1 MAPAGAGTR
10 TLVMKFGGTS
20 VGSPEAM
27 AQVARLVARYREEW
41 PRLVVVTSALAGVTD
56 TLLKAART
64 AAQGATDSIWAAR
77 RKLEAKHRAIVREL
91 LPQGENDPIWY
102 LIQNR
107 LDSFTRL
114 AEAMAVLGEATP
126 RGLDA
131 IAALGE
137 RMSAPL
143 LARVLE
149 VQGLPAVAVD
159 AGRLIVTDDHFQAA
173 HPLAEPSR
181 EQVHRHLLPLLEAG
195 RIPVVTGFIGA
206 TAQGVT
212 TTLGRGGSDYSASLI
227 AALLPADEVWIW
239 TDVNGVMT
247 ADPRLVPQ
255 ARTVPRLSYREVAEL
270 AYFGAKVLHPK
281 TIRPVVEAGIPLRVR
296 NTFDPD
302 GPDTLILQHRDA
314 VPGRIMALTVIQ
326 NLAMVIVEGRGMLG
340 VPGVAAR
347 TFTAVAQT
355 HTSVLMI
362 SQASSE
368 QSICFIIPQET
379 ASRVQAALEEAFQRE
394 LQRRDI
400 DRIWV
405 QPRVAIITAVGEG
418 LRNTPGV
425 AGRIFGALGRVGVN
439 ILAIAQ
445 GASEVALSLTV
456 NQDDVVRAL
465 QALHPLALESF
476 SDPVPQGSHSTP
488 QEVGS

>member
-1 MAPAGAGTR
+1 MA

-27 AQVARLVARYREEW
+27 DRAARLVARYRETW
-41 PRLVVVTSALAGVTD
+41 PNLVVVTSALAGVTD
-56 TLLKAART
+56 ALLRAARE
-64 AAQGATDSIWAAR
+64 AVAGDMEAVRQIR
-77 RKLEAKHRAIVREL
+77 RRLEDRHRAVVEAL
-91 LPQGENDPIWY
+91 LPQGTQDPVWF

-107 LDSFTRL
+107 LDTFFRL

-131 IAALGE
+131 IAATGE

-149 VQGLPAVAVD
+149 VRGVPAVAVD
-159 AGRLIVTDDHFQAA
+159 AAQIIVTDDQHQAA
-173 HPLAEPSR
+173 HPLEEPTR
-181 EQVHRHLLPLLEAG
+181 ARIQERLKPLLAQG
-195 RIPVVTGFIGA
+195 QVPVVTGFVGA
-206 TAQGVT
+206 TEKGVT

-227 AALLPADEVWIW
+227 AAWLPADEVWIW

-247 ADPRLVPQ
+247 ADPRLVPE
-255 ARTVPRLSYREVAEL
+255 ARTVPQLSYREVAEL

-302 GPDTLILQHRDA
+302 GPDTLIVRERKHA
-314 VPGRIMALTVIQ
+314 VPGRIMALTTIPR
-326 NLAMVIVEGRGMLG
+326 LAMVIVEGRGMLG

-347 TFTAVAQT
+347 TFAAVAAT
-355 HTSVLMI
+355 DTSVLMI

-368 QSICFIIPQET
+368 QSICFIIPEDT
-379 ASRVQAALEEAFQRE
+379 VEGVVQALEDTFQRE
-394 LQRRDI
+394 LARRDI
-400 DRIWV
+400 DRIWAMEK
-405 QPRVAIITAVGEG
+405 VAIVTAVGEG

-425 AGRIFGALGRVGVN
+425 AGRIFGALGQAGVN
-439 ILAIAQ
+439 IIAIAQ
-445 GASEVALSLTV
+445 GASEVGLSMV
-456 NQDDVVRAL
+456 VAQDAAQRAL
-465 QALHPLALESF
+465 QALHPLT
-476 SDPVPQGSHSTP
+476 QGDA
-488 QEVGS
+488 V

>member
-1 MAPAGAGTR
+1 MR

-27 AQVARLVARYREEW
+27 DRAATLVARYREAW
-41 PRLVVVTSALAGVTD
+41 PRMVVVTSALSGVTD
-56 TLLKAART
+56 ALLHAAREAVAGNT
-64 AAQGATDSIWAAR
+64 EAVREIR
-77 RKLEAKHRAIVREL
+77 RRLEARHRAVVEAL
-91 LPQGENDPIWY
+91 LPQGTQDPVWF

-107 LDSFTRL
+107 LDTFTRL
-114 AEAMAVLGEATP
+114 AEAMSILGEATP

-149 VQGLPAVAVD
+149 SRGIPAVAVD
-159 AGRLIVTDDHFQAA
+159 AAQIIVTDDQYQAA
-173 HPLAEPSR
+173 HPLPDPTR
-181 EQVHRHLLPLLEAG
+181 ERIQRYLKPLLERG
-195 RIPVVTGFIGA
+195 QVPIVTGFLAA
-206 TAQGVT
+206 TREGIT

-247 ADPRLVPQ
+247 ADPRLVPE
-255 ARTVPRLSYREVAEL
+255 ARTVPQLSYREVAEL

-281 TIRPVVEAGIPLRVR
+281 SIRPVIEAGIPLRVR

-302 GPDTLILQHRDA
+302 GPDTLIVQERKDA
-314 VPGRIMALTVIQ
+314 VPGRVMALTMIPQ
-326 NLAMVIVEGRGMLG
+326 LAMVIVEGRGMLG

-347 TFTAVAQT
+347 TFSAVAAT

-368 QSICFIIPQET
+368 QSICFIVPEET
-379 ASRVQAALEEAFQRE
+379 TDRVLTALEGAFHRE
-394 LQRRDI
+394 LARKDI
-400 DRIWV
+400 DRIWAM
-405 QPRVAIITAVGEG
+405 REVAIVTAVGEG
-418 LRNTPGV
+418 MRNTPGV
-425 AGRIFGALGRVGVN
+425 AGRIFGALGRAGVN
-439 ILAIAQ
+439 IIAIAQ
-445 GASEVALSLTV
+445 GASEVGLSM
-456 NQDDVVRAL
+456 VVAQEDARKAL
-465 QALHPLALESF
+465 QALHPLTES
-476 SDPVPQGSHSTP
+476 SEQ
-488 QEVGS
+488 